1 MTFDSWLYLPYGKK
15 KYKKNTLLH
24 WLVISSIRTE
34 IQREQKEDF
43 FHLCKGEW
51 GQVHFKEVVLL
62 GPNIH
67 TVSVEIPHSVYKIQ
81 EKNVAKNSEL

>member
-1 MTFDSWLYLPYGKK
+1 MTFDLWLYLPYGKK

-24 WLVISSIRTE
+24 WLVISG
-34 IQREQKEDF
+34 QKFRENKRKIF

-67 TVSVEIPHSVYKIQ
+67 TVSVEIPHSVYNIQ